1 MIRCLYLCATKI
13 RDDINAGS
21 KKDISEAESIILKE
35 YLGNYINVR
44 LTNMFF
50 LDVSAPVLTLLN
62 HFETEDPLIF
72 KRWEMMWD
80 LFHDILSKFLKNS
93 GGEDATIRELVNLEF
108 SDRNLRHK
116 DSNIFLGKRVEGF
129 LKKLGLTRE
138 SIEVKPFL
146 DNVRKFFVEALDKIV
161 KYFKPSLVSRTLQDM
176 EILDPKSL
184 FANSLD
190 DLKKKW
196 AYVGKKFTNVIKPDQ
211 IPDLL
216 DQVAHMKVQKQV
228 KEATNELTPT
238 EFFFELSKVDDNKY
252 LLVSKLALAL
262 LTAHNSSSSA
272 ERDISQMV
280 N

>member
-1 MIRCLYLCATKI
+1 
-13 RDDINAGS
+13 
-21 KKDISEAESIILKE
+21 
-35 YLGNYINVR
+35 
-44 LTNMFF
+44 
-50 LDVSAPVLTLLN
+50 
-62 HFETEDPLIF
+62 
-72 KRWEMMWD
+72 
-80 LFHDILSKFLKNS
+80 
-93 GGEDATIRELVNLEF
+93 
-108 SDRNLRHK
+108 
-116 DSNIFLGKRVEGF
+116 
-129 LKKLGLTRE
+129 
-138 SIEVKPFL
+138 
-146 DNVRKFFVEALDKIV
+146 
-161 KYFKPSLVSRTLQDM
+161 M

-184 FANSLD
+184 FAYSLD

-272 ERDISQMV
+272 ERDISQTV